1 MWTRGSFSDQGG
13 GGWVEKNSDIELQNK
28 EDSTASDLDQGK
40 FIPFKQT
47 ISKDANLNK
56 PFVPL
61 TVEDALARQKKKDK

>member
-1 MWTRGSFSDQGG
+1 MKRKKGKDVT
-13 GGWVEKNSDIELQNK
+13 ENK
-28 EDSTASDLDQGK
+28 EFVPKEKQVIHLDRGE

-61 TVEDALARQKKKDK
+61 TIEDALARQVKKDK

>member
-1 MWTRGSFSDQGG
+1 MKKKKGKDVTENKKFIPKEKQVIHLDRG
-13 GGWVEKNSDIELQNK
+13 E
-28 EDSTASDLDQGK
+28 

-61 TVEDALARQKKKDK
+61 TIEDALARQEKKDK